1 MPQIPGTTTATEAPA
16 ASTPAA
22 TKAKSN
28 GKPKAAKKT
37 ATKKKTPAKKK
48 ATGAPRAKK
57 DGLRKPQIRILKTLS
72 KNSKP
77 LTRSEIADK
86 APVDVATC
94 VEYLGSDDD
103 SVRKANDKKHFPS
116 LVTLGFVKATDG
128 SPKKGKDGTFSDNA
142 GPTEYSITA
151 TGRKALEAA
160 GKE

>member
-1 MPQIPGTTTATEAPA
+1 MPQIPGTTTATETPA
-16 ASTPAA
+16 ATSTPAT

-37 ATKKKTPAKKK
+37 AAKKKTPAKK
-48 ATGAPRAKK
+48 AASAPRAKK
-57 DGLRKPQIRILKTLS
+57 EGLRKPQVRILKTLS

-94 VEYLGSDDD
+94 VEYIGSDDD
-103 SVRKANDKKHFPS
+103 GVRKSNDKKHFPS